1 MKLMNKMKRAIRRV
15 TMATL
20 AGTMC
25 LGAAGS
31 VSAATCD
38 AKDEL
43 VIGDHQP
50 LSGSLAGLGVQVHRG
65 VELAVKHY
73 NEGTHPLN
81 PTPCLEVGGK
91 KYKLTEVVYD
101 NKVTAEGGIA
111 AAKRLVFEDG
121 VKFVVGSVGSG
132 PSMASSEA
140 VFEPNQVI
148 FMSTGWNPAVIG
160 EKKPYT
166 FRTGATSR
174 EYGIAFWQW
183 ATTGGLPDL
192 KKMGLLT
199 QDNEAGRGGG
209 KAYIEVVKSFGIE
222 TTNIE
227 FWPVGTT
234 DFYPYLTRLMAQ
246 EPDLIDISSS
256 PVEEGLQAKQLREL
270 GYEGYVRGLC
280 NSPEVTIETAG
291 GPEAVEGLFCI
302 YAVDWDGGPPLIT
315 EQMARFRDEYRADY
329 PGDEPGTQ
337 SLYVYDAAVGLLEA
351 MKMAG
356 TVEDSTKVRDVLEKF
371 NWMLST
377 GYMSSWGGME
387 SYGRNHQLVHPIP
400 IPQMQN
406 GKAIIIGMPI
416 VPVP

>member
-1 MKLMNKMKRAIRRV
+1 MQNHQFQRFGLAAIF
-15 TMATL
+15 
-20 AGTMC
+20 AGLSA
-25 LGAAGS
+25 LGAVGS

-38 AKDEL
+38 AEDEL

-50 LSGSLAGLGVQVHRG
+50 LSGSLAGLGVQTHRG
-65 VELAVKHY
+65 IELVVKHY

-199 QDNEAGRGGG
+199 HDNEAGRGGG

-222 TTNIE
+222 TANIE

-356 TVEDSTKVRDVLEKF
+356 TVEDTTKVRDALGNLSWE
-371 NWMLST
+371 LST
-377 GYMSSWGGME
+377 GFMSSWGGKE
-387 SYGRNHQLVHPIP
+387 TYGRAHHLVHPLP
-400 IPQMQN
+400 ITQLQN
-406 GKAIIIGMPI
+406 GKAVVVGMPVVD
-416 VPVP
+416 VP